1 MGRTTEKEWAKRP
14 SDHQLQ
20 EAEKKKDSDR
30 TLTPE
35 AEAVHVPAHLVLP
48 GSPQAKQMHHLHAQ
62 LSLEESCHRQKCL
75 APVHTGLLWWYP
87 TLCDPV
93 DCGMPDFF
101 VRRVLQARIL
111 ERTGQYL
118 FPYLS
123 RVLYFLLPYLLSPLR
138 TWCCQNPCNPS
149 SCTNSTPG
157 PHRDKPK
164 FSREVSGANPS
175 GPPKC
180 RGGTNTTIET

>member
-1 MGRTTEKEWAKRP
+1 MLGTTR
-14 SDHQLQ
+14 
-20 EAEKKKDSDR
+20 
-30 TLTPE
+30 
-35 AEAVHVPAHLVLP
+35 VPASQAPAPPSHSAFTGAEL
-48 GSPQAKQMHHLHAQ
+48 PQAK
-62 LSLEESCHRQKCL
+62 KCL
-75 APVHTGLLWWYP
+75 ASMYAEALWSCLN
-87 TLCDPV
+87 LCNTV
-93 DCGMPDFF
+93 DCGLPGFF
-101 VRRVLQARIL
+101 VKGFLQARIL